1 MCTQDILGQS
11 ILKSTV
17 LHTNIITGSSDNN
30 DDINS
35 VTGGQIVIYKTELH
49 TFTNVSPMI
58 FRFSS
63 GLVVML
69 SVLLMRFLGVRSSSD
84 IGRVVVPL

>member
-1 MCTQDILGQS
+1 
-11 ILKSTV
+11 
-17 LHTNIITGSSDNN
+17 
-30 DDINS
+30 
-35 VTGGQIVIYKTELH
+35 
-49 TFTNVSPMI
+49 MI